1 MPAALQFSFV
11 SKRYDSGYEAIERI
25 SFTVAPRRFV
35 SIVGPSGCGKSTVLN
50 LAAGLLTASAG
61 QVESFGEP
69 LAGLNRRAAYLFQ
82 QDALLPW
89 KSVLENAQL
98 GLELRGLAHDAAHDW
113 LRRVGLQAFA
123 TRYPHELSGG
133 MRKRVALAQ
142 CLAVQPDLL
151 LMDEPFSALDIHTRL
166 RMEQELL
173 DWVGAAGTTVLF
185 ITHDLEEAIALS
197 DEVLVLSAG
206 PRSHLVG
213 RYEIDLPR
221 PRPLLDLKTEP
232 RFAEIYKSIWHD
244 LRGEVVKALGGDHQG
259 GPAHG

>member
-1 MPAALQFSFV
+1 MPAALQFSSV
-11 SKRYDSGYEAIERI
+11 SKRYDSGYEAIEDV
-25 SFTVAPRRFV
+25 SFAVPPRRFV

-50 LAAGLLTASAG
+50 LAAGLLAATGG
-61 QVESFGEP
+61 QVQAFGET
-69 LAGLNRRAAYLFQ
+69 LSGLNRRAAYLFQ

-89 KSVLENAQL
+89 KSVLDNAAL
-98 GLELRGLAHDAAHDW
+98 GLDLRGLGREAAHDW
-113 LRRVGLQAFA
+113 LRRVGLAGFA
-123 TRYPHELSGG
+123 SRFPHELSGG

-232 RFAEIYKSIWHD
+232 RFAEIYRAIWHD
-244 LRGEVVKALGGDHQG
+244 LRGEVVRALGGEPG
-259 GPAHG
+259 GGATHG

>member
-1 MPAALQFSFV
+1 M
-11 SKRYDSGYEAIERI
+11 ERI
-25 SFTVAPRRFV
+25 SFTVAARRFV

-50 LAAGLLTASAG
+50 LAAGLLSASAG
-61 QVESFGEP
+61 EVESFGEP

-98 GLELRGLAHDAAHDW
+98 GLELRGMAHDAAHDW

>member
-1 MPAALQFSFV
+1 MPAALQFSSV
-11 SKRYDSGYEAIERI
+11 SKRYDSGYEAIEDV
-25 SFTVAPRRFV
+25 SFAVAPRRFV
-35 SIVGPSGCGKSTVLN
+35 SLVGPSGCGKSTVLN
-50 LAAGLLTASAG
+50 LAAGLLAASSG
-61 QVESFGEP
+61 RVEVFGEP

-89 KSVLENAQL
+89 KSVLDNAAL
-98 GLELRGLAHDAAHDW
+98 GLELRGRPRDAAHDW
-113 LRRVGLQAFA
+113 LRRVGLEAFA

-142 CLAVQPDLL
+142 CLAVQPDIL

-213 RYEIDLPR
+213 RYEIGLPR

-232 RFAEIYKSIWHD
+232 RFAEIYRAIWHD
-244 LRGEVVKALGGDHQG
+244 LRAEVIRALGDHPG
-259 GPAHG
+259 VPAHG